1 MALIETILA
10 NREKTH
16 GAYRE
21 QAKLAQNLKRML
33 RNTRNWEKMDFDQ
46 AQSMEAF
53 CDKIS
58 RILNGNNDEIDH
70 WQDISGYASLVVR
83 ELEAKA
89 GGSKT
94 PEVPGARP
102 PASASIKPQAGDG
115 PLNVPPFILRDMERD
130 MADAAKPKDETP

>member
-1 MALIETILA
+1 MLIETVLA

-16 GAYRE
+16 GVYRE
-21 QAKLAQNLKRML
+21 QAALAQNLKRML

-58 RILNGNNDEIDH
+58 RILNGDNDEPDH
-70 WQDISGYASLVVR
+70 WRDISGYASLVVR
-83 ELEAKA
+83 ELEARA

-94 PEVPGARP
+94 PEVPYAKLP
-102 PASASIKPQAGDG
+102 VSIKKQESDA
-115 PLNVPPFILRDMERD
+115 PLDAPAFLVKQMED
-130 MADAAKPKDETP
+130 DFKEALKK